1 MATRADSQEENVF
14 LALHDVESAS
24 SRSRALWLLLTFVV
38 AVASVALAAFWQTPG
53 HSWGDD
59 FAAYLLQAKALLHGT
74 VAEEVQ
80 LNARLMAAS
89 DWRTGPDAYPWGYP
103 AILAMVI
110 AAFGSSLATVKVVS
124 IASMAVITLT
134 AGALAYV
141 SRLSFAAVVCVAIM
155 IGMQPDLTSLGDM
168 IGSDVVFL
176 ALTGVALLFAAV
188 ALRTWSNQPSRVS
201 VWATIIAAVFAA
213 LSYFVRSNGAV
224 TLIAIGVSLVA
235 VPILT
240 RRATVRALAVGVAPF
255 ALMGTALLLAY
266 YALLPDGTLVH
277 VGYLTA
283 NPSSLARRTGD
294 AIAAFGWFYPMVAL
308 PPTLERL
315 SVLVLG
321 ALAVYGARRLGKI
334 GFLLALYAAGHL
346 VLVTLFPYNGGQ
358 RYYLPVLF
366 AVAVLAAG
374 GVEGLASWAA
384 TKLPRARDPSLV
396 SACVIALFFVGAVA
410 ANIYRM
416 DLNRDRSSDGP
427 YSREASELFAYIR
440 AQPAGIQPVA
450 FFKPRAM
457 RLLGGKEAVLIRQID
472 STRNVNSIALFSGPA
487 GSNWQLS
494 ERQVAA
500 LPDFRPVFRNESF
513 TLYVRKE

>member
-1 MATRADSQEENVF
+1 MATPADSQESVF
-14 LALHDVESAS
+14 QALHDVESAS
-24 SRSRALWLLLTFVV
+24 SRRRTLWLLLTFVV
-38 AVASVALAAFWQTPG
+38 ALASVALAAFWQTPG

-59 FAAYLLQAKALLHGT
+59 FAGYLLQARALLHGT
-74 VAEEVQ
+74 VVDEVQ

-103 AILAMVI
+103 AILALVM
-110 AAFGSSLATVKVVS
+110 AAFGSSLATVKVIS
-124 IASMAVITLT
+124 IASMAVITFT

-155 IGMQPDLTSLGDM
+155 VGMQPDLTSLGDM

-188 ALRTWSNQPSRVS
+188 ALRTESDRSSPVS
-201 VWATIIAAVFAA
+201 VWAMIIAAVFAA

-224 TLIAIGVSLVA
+224 TLLAIAATLVA
-235 VPILT
+235 VPVLT
-240 RRATVRALAVGVAPF
+240 RRASVRTVAVGVAPF
-255 ALMGTALLLAY
+255 ALMGAALLLAY

-283 NPSSLARRTGD
+283 DPASLARRGGD

-315 SVLVLG
+315 SVLVLV
-321 ALAVYGARRLGKI
+321 ALAVYGALRLGKI
-334 GFLLALYAAGHL
+334 GLLLALYAAGHL
-346 VLVTLFPYNGGQ
+346 LLVTLFPYNGGQ

-366 AVAVLAAG
+366 AVAVLAVA
-374 GVEGLASWAA
+374 GVEGLVRRAA
-384 TKLPRARDPSLV
+384 AKLPGAREPSL
-396 SACVIALFFVGAVA
+396 ANAFVIALFFVGAVA

-416 DLNRDRSSDGP
+416 DISRDRSIDGP
-427 YSREASELFAYIR
+427 YSPAAKELFEYVR
-440 AQPAGIQPVA
+440 TQPAAIQPVA

-457 RLLGGKEAVLIRQID
+457 RLLGGKEAVLIRRID
-472 STRNVNSIALFSGPA
+472 STPNVNSIALFSGRA

-500 LPDFRPVFRNESF
+500 LPDFRPVFRNDYF
-513 TLYVRKE
+513 TLYVRTH